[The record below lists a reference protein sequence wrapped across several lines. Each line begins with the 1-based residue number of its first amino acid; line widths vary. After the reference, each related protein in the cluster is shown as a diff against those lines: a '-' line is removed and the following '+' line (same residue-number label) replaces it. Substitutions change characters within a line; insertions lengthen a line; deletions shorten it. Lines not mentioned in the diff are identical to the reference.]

1 MLQKHSNKT
10 IATFYLILFSLQYVL
25 VEGNGVSMIKFV
37 AMLFCPVIILIHS
50 PKITPAMFWGGLY
63 YLCIVLLA
71 SLHPESFRI
80 STLIYLFA
88 LLSMFIM
95 YYNLIYIEHALNNEN
110 FIKIIKGILYAY
122 SIVIIVQQCFK
133 MVGIVPFTL
142 INLNY
147 YDSRTLLCVNG
158 LAIEQSHSARIMTIL
173 FLALLRML
181 EIKHNS
187 KKLSF
192 STVYSELKL
201 LFFLFLWAMLTMGSA
216 TAYVGIIILA
226 CYFLKNKYIYYI
238 IPIVCTIFLIG
249 PYIDFG
255 PINRVIN
262 LTSSFVTFDT
272 QQMIQS
278 EGSGA
283 TRVFALTNTLTHL
296 DIFDINSWVGN
307 GVDSSVSKGF
317 LSDDSQYISI
327 ITDYGLISYIVGL
340 IFIFKCS
347 IKNIFSFETFIFIF
361 LFGAGLNNVYYIWFA
376 MMIFTTVKYFQTFEN
391 KEQSI

>member
-1 MLQKHSNKT
+1 MLRKLSNKN
-10 IATFYLILFSLQYVL
+10 IATFYLILFSFQYVL
-25 VEGNGVSMIKFV
+25 VEGNGVSMVKFA
-37 AMLFCPVIILIHS
+37 AMLFCPFVLLMRS
-50 PKITPAMFWGGLY
+50 PKITSAMFWGGLY
-63 YLCIVLLA
+63 YSCVVLLA
-71 SLHPESFRI
+71 SLHPESFRV
-80 STLIYLFA
+80 STLIYLLA

-122 SIVIIVQQCFK
+122 AIVIIVQQCFK

-181 EIKHNS
+181 EVKHNS
-187 KKLSF
+187 NKLSF
-192 STVYSELKL
+192 TIVYSELKL
-201 LFFLFLWAMLTMGSA
+201 LFFLFLWTMLTMGSA

-238 IPIVCTIFLIG
+238 IPIVCICVLIG

-262 LTSSFVTFDT
+262 LATSFVTFDT
-272 QQMIQS
+272 QQMIQAES
-278 EGSGA
+278 SGA
-283 TRVFALTNTLTHL
+283 SRVFALINTLTHL
-296 DIFDINSWVGN
+296 NIFDINTWIGN
-307 GVDSSVSKGF
+307 GVDSAISKGF
-317 LSDDSQYISI
+317 LSDESQYISV
-327 ITDYGLISYIVGL
+327 ITDYGLISYIIGL
-340 IFIFKCS
+340 IFIFRCS
-347 IKNIFSFETFIFIF
+347 IKNIISLETFIFIF
-361 LFGAGLNNVYYIWFA
+361 LLGAGLNNVYYIWFT
-376 MMIFTTVKYFQTFEN
+376 MMIFSTTKFFCLKHIT
-391 KEQSI
+391 IL